1 MTLPPPRPELLAL
14 LNAAKAEPD
23 DDTPRLVLADWLQ
36 EQSAPADVARGE
48 WLRNLVEANR
58 LIPEDPR
65 RPELLRRAKELWQQN
80 RRAWAAPLYLV
91 GYEFP
96 YDEAT
101 FRGGFLNP
109 SAYGTD
115 VLRKKGLAVV
125 GSEVFAWI
133 AGLNFQR
140 FTSIQMTKLLA
151 SPIIESITS
160 LSFSSW
166 VSLRPYDFEKIAAN
180 DRVGK
185 LRTLHTRHSRVAT
198 RGVVALAKS
207 PHLGGLRHLHLWNE
221 SLRDGGFAAL
231 CNSEHLNDLRS
242 LVVPNCELNIASARA
257 FGQGAGLP
265 ALTELHLGGTNRIGP
280 DGTRILVSYEHTGRL
295 KKLNLWS
302 NDIGDYGTEAVAQAG
317 HMSNLTHLDLS
328 SNLISNRGVVALGGA
343 AHLGTLEELNLRRNN
358 IAGAG
363 AIALAESPHLTKI
376 RRLDVSANNIGAKA
390 GDALR
395 ERFGPRLVLD

>member
-80 RRAWAAPLYLV
+80 CRAGAAPLYQV

-133 AGLNFQR
+133 TGLNFQR
-140 FTSIQMTKLLA
+140 FMSIQMTKLLA

-160 LSFSSW
+160 RPAAVPDAADDGQGRGLSATPA
-166 VSLRPYDFEKIAAN
+166 RP
-180 DRVGK
+180 
-185 LRTLHTRHSRVAT
+185 
-198 RGVVALAKS
+198 
-207 PHLGGLRHLHLWNE
+207 
-221 SLRDGGFAAL
+221 
-231 CNSEHLNDLRS
+231 
-242 LVVPNCELNIASARA
+242 SARPDQQRDPRRGIDRNEFEA
-257 FGQGAGLP
+257 ILRNLFDNQEHGEPGA
-265 ALTELHLGGTNRIGP
+265 
-280 DGTRILVSYEHTGRL
+280 
-295 KKLNLWS
+295 
-302 NDIGDYGTEAVAQAG
+302 
-317 HMSNLTHLDLS
+317 
-328 SNLISNRGVVALGGA
+328 
-343 AHLGTLEELNLRRNN
+343 
-358 IAGAG
+358 
-363 AIALAESPHLTKI
+363 
-376 RRLDVSANNIGAKA
+376 
-390 GDALR
+390 
-395 ERFGPRLVLD
+395 

>member
-65 RPELLRRAKELWQQN
+65 RGGLVRRAKELWQQN
-80 RRAWAAPLYLV
+80 RMAWAAPLYQV
-91 GYEFP
+91 GYELP
-96 YDEAT
+96 DDEAT
-101 FRGGFLNP
+101 FRGGFLSP

-115 VLRKKGLAVV
+115 VLRKKGLAIV

-133 AGLNFQR
+133 TGLNFQR

-166 VSLRPYDFEKIAAN
+166 VALRPYDFEKIAAN

-185 LRTLHTRHSRVAT
+185 LKTLHTHHARVFM
-198 RGVVALAKS
+198 RGAVALARS

-221 SLRDGGFAAL
+221 TIRDGGFAAL
-231 CNSEHLNDLRS
+231 CNSEHLNELRS
-242 LVVPNCELNIASARA
+242 LVVPNNELTYHSARA
-257 FGQGAGLP
+257 FAAGTGLP
-265 ALTELHLGGTNRIGP
+265 ALTELHLGGTNTIGWE
-280 DGTRILVSYEHTGRL
+280 GTRFLVSSERSGRL

-302 NDIGDYGTEAVAQAG
+302 TDVGDAGVEAITRAG
-317 HMSNLTHLDLS
+317 HMNRLTHLDLS
-328 SNLISNRGVVALGGA
+328 SNLISNRGVVALAGA
-343 AHLGTLEELNLRRNN
+343 AHLATLEELNLRRNS

-363 AIALAESPHLTKI
+363 ALALAESPHLTKI